1 MRRYIGLDVHRDYC
15 YAYLLES
22 GQKEGRRRR
31 FPNAAEDWAGFVE
44 ELGPHDAVAIEV
56 SGGTFRLYDT
66 LADRAGQ
73 VVAVDPRVMRR
84 LGSRKR
90 KTDHD
95 DAKLLAERLALGTL
109 PGVWV
114 PPKPIRQLRAL
125 VNLRRQLVEQRAP
138 WKNQMRSL
146 LQRHGY
152 RTPRNLWQARR
163 HLQALWELDLPPADR
178 VALGVALDQVR
189 STNTHLQ
196 TVEREIGQRVKNC
209 PPVRLLLS
217 LPGFSV
223 ITAATYY
230 AYIGDPL
237 RFPSDKHVASYTG
250 LVPRVYQ
257 SGTTD
262 RRGPITKEGPPVLR
276 WTLVEAA
283 SSVAHHGPP
292 ALRAFYE
299 RLRVKKGHQVAVVA
313 LAAKLARIAWA
324 MWRTGRLFA
333 GIRPELYA
341 AKLSVLDRHAAP
353 YPTIQVLTWLAE
365 RLDQILDR
373 NPYAVKQGRK
383 EGPLDLQAAA

>member
-1 MRRYIGLDVHRDYC
+1 VRRYIGLDVHRDYC
-15 YAYLLES
+15 YAYVLEM
-22 GQKEGRRRR
+22 GQQEGRRQR
-31 FPNAAEDWAGFVE
+31 FPNTAEHWADFAE
-44 ELGPHDAVAIEV
+44 QLGPEDAVAIEV

-66 LADRAGQ
+66 LADRTRQ

-114 PPKPIRQLRAL
+114 PPKPIRELRAL
-125 VNLRRQLVEQRAP
+125 VNLHRQLVEERAR
-138 WKNQMRSL
+138 WKNQIRSL

-152 RTPRNLWQARR
+152 RAPHSLWQARG
-163 HLQALWELDLPPADR
+163 HLKALWELTLPAADQ
-178 VALGVALDQVR
+178 VTLAVALDQLR
-189 STNTHLQ
+189 SLNTHLRALD
-196 TVEREIGQRVKNC
+196 REIGRRVKDC

-217 LPGFSV
+217 LQGFNV

-230 AYIGDPL
+230 AYIGDPF
-237 RFPSDKHVASYTG
+237 RFPSGKHVASYTG

-262 RRGPITKEGPPVLR
+262 RRGSITKEGPAVLR
-276 WTLVEAA
+276 WALVEAA
-283 SSVAHHGPP
+283 SSAARHGPAP
-292 ALRAFYE
+292 LRAFYE

-313 LAAKLARIAWA
+313 LAAKLARIAWV

-333 GIRPELYA
+333 GVRPELHA
-341 AKLSVLDRHAAP
+341 AKLALLDRHGAP
-353 YPTIQVLTWLAE
+353 YPTAQVLRWLAD
-365 RLDQILDR
+365 RSDQLLDR
-373 NPYAVKQGRK
+373 SPYAVKQARK
-383 EGPLDLQAAA
+383 GPRLEAAA

>member
-1 MRRYIGLDVHRDYC
+1 MSSWR
-15 YAYLLES
+15 A
-22 GQKEGRRRR
+22 RRR
-31 FPNAAEDWAGFVE
+31 
-44 ELGPHDAVAIEV
+44 
-56 SGGTFRLYDT
+56 S
-66 LADRAGQ
+66 
-73 VVAVDPRVMRR
+73 
-84 LGSRKR
+84 
-90 KTDHD
+90 
-95 DAKLLAERLALGTL
+95 RLAPSRARTRSRSASSSSPGTQT
-109 PGVWV
+109 GVI
-114 PPKPIRQLRAL
+114 KPIRELREL
-125 VNLRRQLVEQRAP
+125 VNLRRELVEQRAR
-138 WKNQMRSL
+138 WKNQIRSL

-163 HLQALWELDLPPADR
+163 HLQALWELDLPPAER
-178 VALGVALDQVR
+178 VALAVALEQVR

-196 TVEREIGQRVKNC
+196 AVEREIGRRVKDC

-217 LPGFSV
+217 LAGFSV
-223 ITAATYY
+223 IAAATYY
-230 AYIGDPL
+230 AYIGDPF

-299 RLRVKKGHQVAVVA
+299 RLRAKKGAVVA

-324 MWRTGRLFA
+324 MWRSGRLFA
-333 GIRPELYA
+333 GTRPELYT
-341 AKLSVLDRHAAP
+341 AKLSLLDRHAAA
-353 YPTIQVLTWLAE
+353 YPTTQVLTWLAE

-373 NPYAVKQGRK
+373 NP
-383 EGPLDLQAAA
+383 